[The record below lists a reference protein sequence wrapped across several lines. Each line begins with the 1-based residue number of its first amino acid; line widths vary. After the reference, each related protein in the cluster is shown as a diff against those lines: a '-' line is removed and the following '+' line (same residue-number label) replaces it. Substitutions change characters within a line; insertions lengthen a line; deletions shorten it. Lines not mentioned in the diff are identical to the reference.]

1 MTSQFETRLFIN
13 NEYVEA
19 KSGQTLEIHNPTD
32 GSLVASNIHVA
43 GEADVDDAV
52 VAATK
57 AFKEGPWSQLN
68 GAKRADLLNK
78 FADLFEKNIDEIVH
92 LESLAMGIPVG
103 GAKMFASAIPAYFR
117 YYAGY
122 ADKIEGDVYPPEDG
136 SYNFVQYEPLGV
148 VACISA
154 WNATYLYY
162 AWKIAPALAAGN
174 TVIFKTSEKSPL
186 GGLFVGK
193 LFAEAG
199 FPPGVVN
206 FVTGGGATGHLL
218 AAHLKIRMISFTGS
232 TNAGR
237 KVQEAAAKSN
247 LKKVSLELGGKSP
260 AIVFEDADLQN
271 AVPNLA
277 HGFLFNSGQVCAA
290 ASRLYV
296 HESISTKLT
305 AILKESFEAISQGLG
320 SSPLDPK
327 TFIGP
332 VADSV
337 QFETI
342 MRYIEE
348 GKKSAKLITGGNQKG
363 DKGYFIEPT
372 IFVDPSPDSKVLR
385 EEIFG
390 PVLVIQTFKTEEEVI
405 ELAND
410 TEYGLSAAIY
420 TDNISRALRVA
431 SKIESGSVGINSVFR
446 PDKSTAFGGYKQS
459 GNGTRES
466 GKYGLH
472 DFMQAK
478 TIHIKLK

>member
-1 MTSQFETRLFIN
+1 MATPIETRLFIN

-19 KSGQTLEIHNPTD
+19 KSGQTIQVHNPVD
-32 GSLVASNIHVA
+32 GSLIASNIHVA
-43 GEADVDDAV
+43 GESDVDDAV
-52 VAATK
+52 AAATK
-57 AFKEGPWSQLN
+57 AFKEGPWSQFTGTQRGKLLY
-68 GAKRADLLNK
+68 RFADLLEQN
-78 FADLFEKNIDEIVH
+78 LDEVVR

-103 GAKMFASAIPAYFR
+103 GAKMIAQKIPAYFR

-122 ADKIEGDVYPPEDG
+122 ADKLEGDVFPPEEG

-148 VACISA
+148 VACIAA
-154 WNATYLYY
+154 WNTTYLYY

-186 GGLFVGK
+186 GGLFIGK
-193 LFAEAG
+193 LFVEAG

-206 FVTGGGATGHLL
+206 LVTGAGQTGHLL
-218 AAHLKIRMISFTGS
+218 AAHPKIRMISFTGS
-232 TNAGR
+232 INTGR

-260 AIVFEDADLQN
+260 AIVFEDADLAN

-290 ASRLYV
+290 ATRLYI
-296 HESISTKLT
+296 HESISDKLIP
-305 AILKESFEAISQGLG
+305 ILKSTFESISQGLG
-320 SSPLDPK
+320 SSPLDPN

-332 VADSV
+332 VADSA
-337 QFETI
+337 QFENV
-342 MRYIEE
+342 MRYIAE
-348 GKKSAKLITGGNQKG
+348 GKKTAQLITGGNQKG
-363 DKGYFIEPT
+363 DKGFFIEPT
-372 IFVDPSPDSKVLR
+372 IFYEPNPNAKIIK

-390 PVLVIQTFKTEEEVI
+390 PVLVVQTFKTEEEVI
-405 ELAND
+405 AMAND
-410 TEYGLSAAIY
+410 TEYGLSASIY
-420 TDNISRALRVA
+420 TENISRALRVA
-431 SKIESGSVGINSVFR
+431 SKIESGSVAINCAFR
-446 PDKSTAFGGYKQS
+446 PEKSTAFGGYKQS

-478 TIHIKLK
+478 TIHVKL